1 MSKIL
6 IIDDYEESIAL
17 IKTYF
22 IGSGYNFFSAT
33 SGVKGLEIAFE
44 KKPDLI
50 LLDVIMPGMDGFEVC
65 EKLRQNSATKEL
77 PVIMVTGMEDNKS
90 RSRCYE
96 LGVEYISKPFNIF
109 DIKMRVNTLLQISSY
124 KQQLKN
130 AENLIFELALI
141 AEKKDAYA
149 SGTCQKIAG
158 YGMHFAKHLGLHDS
172 EIKDIGKGALL
183 HAIGKIKIEE
193 QILSKPGPLTSKE
206 FEKIKKYPETGE
218 ELCRPIETLRNVL
231 PIIRHHK
238 EQYDGS
244 GYPDGLSGDD
254 IPFSAQVISLTDSFN
269 ALTANRPYRK
279 ALSVE
284 DALLTMNE
292 DQKSGKISGRLYSE
306 FKKIFANE
314 DIENINVNIRDITH

>member
-1 MSKIL
+1 LSTIL

-22 IGSGYNFFSAT
+22 LGSKYKFLSAT
-33 SGVKGLEIAFE
+33 SGKKGLELAFNE
-44 KKPDLI
+44 EPDLI

-65 EKLRQNSATKEL
+65 EQLRDNPSTQEL

-96 LGVEYISKPFNIF
+96 LGVDYITKPFNIY
-109 DIKMRVNTLLQISSY
+109 DIKMRVNTLLQISNY
-124 KQQLKN
+124 RDQLKN
-130 AENLIFELALI
+130 AEKLIFELALI
-141 AEKKDAYA
+141 AERKDAYA
-149 SGTCQKIAG
+149 QGTCQKIAG
-158 YGMHFAKHLGLHDS
+158 YGMHFAKHLGLNDS

-183 HAIGKIKIEE
+183 HAIGKIKIKE

-206 FEKIKKYPETGE
+206 FEEIKKYPEVGE
-218 ELCRPIETLRNVL
+218 NLCKPIEALKSVL
-231 PIIRHHK
+231 PIIRNHK

-244 GYPDGLSGDD
+244 GYPDGLTGDD
-254 IPFSAQVISLTDSFN
+254 IPFSAQVIALTDSFN
-269 ALTANRPYRK
+269 ALTTNRPYRK

-292 DQKSGKISGRLYSE
+292 DQKSGKINGKLYKE
-306 FKKIFANE
+306 FKKVFANE
-314 DIENINVNIRDITH
+314 SIEQINVNIQDITH